1 MFNMTR
7 EELAETL
14 TEHGYLIAN
23 RGGLLGIYTEDSQL
37 VAEFHVN
44 DDVVMRGAYLPAW
57 GAWVRPAEIDDV
69 IEYLCSEAILRR
81 VDEEFL
87 VALDD
92 EEFLKA
98 LDDED
103 AGEDY

>member
-1 MFNMTR
+1 MFDTTR
-7 EELAETL
+7 EELTNTL
-14 TEHGYLIAN
+14 ADYGYLVEDRVSI
-23 RGGLLGIYTEDSQL
+23 LSVFTDDSQL
-37 VAEFHVN
+37 VAEFHLN

-57 GAWVRPAEIDDV
+57 GPWVRPDEIDDV
-69 IEYLCSEAILRR
+69 IEFLCSEAILRR